1 MDLELLL
8 AKSNFTTDDK
18 HFLEDFV
25 RTDENNSLKFGA
37 NNDPDLTQFIEDLE
51 GRIIGRQSEIS
62 IYCFYSILCLYIVV
76 ILIGSMG
83 NILVLIAVFGRKSMR
98 TAHNSFIGILAFSDF
113 ILCIIYLPFNL
124 WEMLLQQWP
133 FGPDTE
139 HLCSFVMA
147 IQKMPV
153 FLSSLAI
160 MAIGWDRY
168 RCVFNPDR

>member
-8 AKSNFTTDDK
+8 AKNNFTTDDQ

-76 ILIGSMG
+76 ILIGSDVG
-83 NILVLIAVFGRKSMR
+83 SWVAKVGFGLGFGTVSQFNNAFQFTNQTTYVLL
-98 TAHNSFIGILAFSDF
+98 SFKYI
-113 ILCIIYLPFNL
+113 
-124 WEMLLQQWP
+124 
-133 FGPDTE
+133 
-139 HLCSFVMA
+139 
-147 IQKMPV
+147 
-153 FLSSLAI
+153 
-160 MAIGWDRY
+160 
-168 RCVFNPDR
+168 

>member
-76 ILIGSMG
+76 ILIGSDVIG
-83 NILVLIAVFGRKSMR
+83 YRVAKVRFGLGRVR
-98 TAHNSFIGILAFSDF
+98 VR
-113 ILCIIYLPFNL
+113 
-124 WEMLLQQWP
+124 
-133 FGPDTE
+133 FG
-139 HLCSFVMA
+139 S
-147 IQKMPV
+147 
-153 FLSSLAI
+153 
-160 MAIGWDRY
+160 G
-168 RCVFNPDR
+168 